1 MTLIT
6 IVFAVILEFFLGSLS
21 DLRRFGV
28 VQRLVDGFARKAGS
42 GVLAGPAGVVLLL
55 VVCLLP
61 VYLILGWLMGLSVV
75 VAFLLSL
82 AVLVYCLGPRP
93 LTGVADEFELAR
105 QAGDEEKAL
114 WYAEQLLGR
123 PLGEQERADL
133 EATVS
138 EAVLVAANDRWFGVL
153 FWFAVLGPF
162 GALLFRLSSQFRA
175 WAMTAEK
182 ADETG
187 SLATAIHRVHD
198 VIAWLPARLLML
210 AFALVGNFAPAIAA
224 CCQGGETRVRWAE
237 AGEAL
242 LARAGLA
249 ALQGVAGGETAVA
262 AQRLVTR
269 SLWLWLAVIA
279 LLNVMWILL

>member
-21 DLRRFGV
+21 DLRRFGA
-28 VQRLVDGFARKAGS
+28 VQRLVGGFARRAGS
-42 GVLAGPAGVVLLL
+42 GMLAGPVGVVLLL
-55 VVCLLP
+55 AICLLP
-61 VYLILGWLMGLSVV
+61 VYLILGWLMGLSAVV
-75 VAFLLSL
+75 SFLLSL

-93 LTGVADEFELAR
+93 LTGVVDEFELAR

-123 PLGEQERADL
+123 PLGEGERADL

-138 EAVLVAANDRWFGVL
+138 EAVFVAANDRWFGVL

-162 GALLFRLSSQFRA
+162 GAILFRLSSQFRA

-182 ADETG
+182 TDDVAP
-187 SLATAIHRVHD
+187 LVAAIHRVHD

-210 AFALVGNFAPAIAA
+210 AFALVGNFGPAMGA
-224 CCQGGETRVRWAE
+224 CCQGGETRVSWAE

-249 ALQGVAGGETAVA
+249 ALKGVEGDEAAVA

-269 SLWLWLAVIA
+269 SLWLWLAAIA
-279 LLNVMWILL
+279 VLNVLILV